1 MKRHDFTIESIDDIG
16 TVMDTSTETR
26 VLKDVEV
33 RGVQFFDTY
42 KGCYTCKS
50 KVTPTSDTI
59 GKCNRF
65 GALQPLDKFYNQ
77 TTAKLELINDA
88 GFKVFICFSPIIEE
102 ISQSDNVTIETLLF
116 SDKFDAEY
124 SPAGVITKIYR

>member
-1 MKRHDFTIESIDDIG
+1 MLKFVVSNCSTHTKGVIHD
-16 TVMDTSTETR
+16 
-26 VLKDVEV
+26 
-33 RGVQFFDTY
+33 
-42 KGCYTCKS
+42 CKS

-59 GKCNRF
+59 GKCNRC
-65 GALQPLDKFYNQ
+65 GALQRLDKCYNQ

-88 GFKVFICFSPIIEE
+88 GFKVFTCFSPIIEE